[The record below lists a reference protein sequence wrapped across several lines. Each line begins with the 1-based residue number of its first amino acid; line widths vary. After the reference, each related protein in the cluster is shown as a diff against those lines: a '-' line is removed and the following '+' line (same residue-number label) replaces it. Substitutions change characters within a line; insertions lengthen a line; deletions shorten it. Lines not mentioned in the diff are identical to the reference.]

1 MSWRKH
7 HEIHQLVCKNK
18 LPYLVKTYNVCR
30 WKSCYEKAFHSYFG
44 VWILLCNPYICYY
57 YFLCN
62 IVVVDRIAPLT
73 QLYVYEIY
81 NCFLHIDFHLTN
93 YNKYSNCITHIY
105 LYISF
110 FAAGIDL
117 NIFEKRYNFD
127 WNIIDL
133 KINYLRKRK
142 VTQSIN
148 YRMFASKSLN
158 SVFYY

>member
-1 MSWRKH
+1 MSNSKVNGLQ
-7 HEIHQLVCKNK
+7 IIINIQTV
-18 LPYLVKTYNVCR
+18 
-30 WKSCYEKAFHSYFG
+30 
-44 VWILLCNPYICYY
+44 LLIYI
-57 YFLCN
+57 
-62 IVVVDRIAPLT
+62 
-73 QLYVYEIY
+73 
-81 NCFLHIDFHLTN
+81 
-93 YNKYSNCITHIY
+93 
-105 LYISF
+105 YIFRF

-158 SVFYY
+158 SVLYF

>member
-1 MSWRKH
+1 MSNS
-7 HEIHQLVCKNK
+7 I
-18 LPYLVKTYNVCR
+18 VK
-30 WKSCYEKAFHSYFG
+30 WF
-44 VWILLCNPYICYY
+44 
-57 YFLCN
+57 
-62 IVVVDRIAPLT
+62 
-73 QLYVYEIY
+73 
-81 NCFLHIDFHLTN
+81 TN

-158 SVFYY
+158 SVLYF